1 MNMRRKRNK
10 KIFRLL
16 ISIAVISSLSLSLSG
31 CRNNMEH
38 AKSETAVPSD
48 IQSVQSSEDKSDSDT
63 SPLLDSAS
71 AAPETPAVGSAKTD
85 TQTAKT
91 QPDTENVSPSACNR
105 LPPHRQQ
112 RESGSVKRH
121 QHPWSGM
128 VSGLCQ

>member
-71 AAPETPAVGSAKTD
+71 AAPETPT
-85 TQTAKT
+85 
-91 QPDTENVSPSACNR
+91 
-105 LPPHRQQ
+105 HRQL
-112 RESGSVKRH
+112 RH
-121 QHPWSGM
+121 SQIQKMFPLLP
-128 VSGLCQ
+128 LCV